1 MLFDTVLRV
10 DLESLI
16 GKIDSDLPI
25 FKVTDK
31 VNRYTGFELADK
43 VPWQVATW
51 FFIGKAAFG
60 QVVIALR
67 IYA

>member
-1 MLFDTVLRV
+1 MLRV
-10 DLESLI
+10 DLEDFI
-16 GKIDSDLPI
+16 GKIDYAPT
-25 FKVTDK
+25 FKVTDE
-31 VNRYTGFELADK
+31 VNRYSGFELADK

-51 FFIGKAAFG
+51 SFIGKAAFG

>member
-1 MLFDTVLRV
+1 MLFDTMLRV
-10 DLESLI
+10 DLEDFM
-16 GKIDSDLPI
+16 GKSITLPT
-25 FKVTDK
+25 FKVTDG

-51 FFIGKAAFG
+51 SFIGKAAFG

>member
-1 MLFDTVLRV
+1 M
-10 DLESLI
+10 
-16 GKIDSDLPI
+16 GKSITLPT
-25 FKVTDK
+25 FKVTDG
-31 VNRYTGFELADK
+31 VNKYTGFELADK

-51 FFIGKAAFG
+51 SFIGKAAFG